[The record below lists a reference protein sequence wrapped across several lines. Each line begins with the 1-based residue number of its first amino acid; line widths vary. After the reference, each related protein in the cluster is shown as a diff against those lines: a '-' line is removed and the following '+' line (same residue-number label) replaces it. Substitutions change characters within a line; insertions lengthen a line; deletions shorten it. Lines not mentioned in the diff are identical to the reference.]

1 MGMTFAFQSFCFR
14 TKSFAKEGKMT
25 FSLNNSVSA
34 NNIFRNIN
42 LTHSLLI
49 KSMEKLASGLRINR
63 ASDDPA
69 GLVISEQMR
78 SRIASLNQE
87 IENVTVQINR
97 YETGSSATL
106 QLREMLTEMR
116 SLAIAASNEG
126 VNNSSMQ
133 AAYQAEANRLVDTY
147 NFVVENTAFGT
158 QELLDGSEG
167 SLTTVPTL
175 DYVDLSDAQSAEEA
189 IERIDEE
196 ISRLDQTIAQLGA
209 TQKNDLESRLTNLRV
224 ESQNLTAAESQIRD
238 TDFAMEFSTMLKNEL
253 LLHSSVSLLAHSFVT
268 PQSVLGLLI
277 GSNALR
283 G

>member
-1 MGMTFAFQSFCFR
+1 
-14 TKSFAKEGKMT
+14 MT
-25 FSLNNSVSA
+25 FSLNNSTSA

-42 LTHSLLI
+42 LTHSLLM

-78 SRIASLNQE
+78 TRIASLNQE
-87 IENVTVQINR
+87 IENVTVQINK

-106 QLREMLTEMR
+106 QLRGMLTEMR

-126 VNNSSMQ
+126 INDSSMQ

-158 QELLDGSEG
+158 QTLLDGSEG
-167 SLTTVPTL
+167 SLTTIPTM
-175 DYVDLSDAQSAEEA
+175 DYVDLSDAQSAEQS
-189 IERIDEE
+189 IEQIDEE
-196 ISRLDQTIAQLGA
+196 IARLDQSIAELGA
-209 TQKNDLESRLTNLRV
+209 TQKNDLKSRLTNLRI

-238 TDFAMEFSTMLKNEL
+238 TDFALEFSNMLKNEL

-277 GSNALR
+277 GNNISR
-283 G
+283 